1 MIGLTVIRSINN
13 NSAKI
18 VLTPIWKF
26 INTWFFPVFVFK
38 QIVSLVALWDSSKT
52 IIELDEHE
60 RAERKKAN

>member
-1 MIGLTVIRSINN
+1 ME
-13 NSAKI
+13 
-18 VLTPIWKF
+18 PIWKF

-52 IIELDEHE
+52 ISELDERE

>member
-1 MIGLTVIRSINN
+1 MIGFAVTRSINN
-13 NSAKI
+13 TTTKI
-18 VLTPIWKF
+18 IVEPIWKF

-52 IIELDEHE
+52 IIELDERE

>member
-1 MIGLTVIRSINN
+1 MIGFTVIRSINN
-13 NSAKI
+13 TSSKI
-18 VLTPIWKF
+18 ILEPAWKF
-26 INTWFFPVFVFK
+26 MNKWFFPVFVFK